1 MRHAMAMWVTV
12 IIGSA
17 LLMPGAI
24 FADVFEARVSDSA
37 VKMIHFPQSLA
48 VIWNRPAPAAGKF
61 DSIFGDPATWKRA
74 LRKIDPARIAPAT
87 LGEDFTGPVTRKAL
101 DGLGKK
107 YNIDILLVFRRDIV
121 DERFDFIKLRNRA
134 RVYLVRQRKLLMVPA
149 NETAANFNDDNWKE
163 KIEEINRQGLKQLA
177 EDARKVIHS
186 HKFEKRRSNY

>member
-1 MRHAMAMWVTV
+1 MIAIWVTA
-12 IIGSA
+12 IIGNA

-61 DSIFGDPATWKRA
+61 DSILGDPVILKRT

-87 LGEDFTGPVTRKAL
+87 LRDEFIGPATRKAL
-101 DGLGKK
+101 DDLGKK
-107 YNIDILLVFRRDIV
+107 YDVDLLLVFRRDIV
-121 DERFDFIKLRNRA
+121 KERSDFIKLRNRA
-134 RVYLVRQRKLLMVPA
+134 RVYLVRQRKLLIVPA
-149 NETAANFNDDNWKE
+149 NETSADFNDNNWKE
-163 KIEEINRQGLKQLA
+163 KIMEINRRGLKQLA
-177 EDARKVIHS
+177 EDARKVILS

>member
-1 MRHAMAMWVTV
+1 MRRMTVMWVTAMMW
-12 IIGSA
+12 GA

-24 FADVFEARVSDSA
+24 FADVFEARASDSA
-37 VKMIHFPQSLA
+37 VKMINFPQSLT
-48 VIWNRPAPAAGKF
+48 VIWNRPVPAAGKF
-61 DSIFGDPATWKRA
+61 DSILGDPATLKRT

-87 LGEDFTGPVTRKAL
+87 LGDEFPGTVTRKAL

-107 YNIDILLVFRRDIV
+107 YNVDLLLVFRRDVV
-121 DERFDFIKLRNRA
+121 DEGSNFIKLRNRA

-163 KIEEINRQGLKQLA
+163 KIEEINRQGLKQMA